1 MFFKSMRLQ
10 LAKFLVVVTFVWPFI
25 NTSYLFPQ
33 SSLEINVLPVFLAIA
48 LAPEL
53 LLEDLTSLLLIVAA
67 VALAAVWGPTESALR
82 LIIGGFPCLFLPSL
96 YRHFRS
102 SGKELIPR
110 SLALLALLAFD
121 GFCILQQ
128 LSLNVFPIIPDWLT
142 KALATIV
149 PRYMD
154 APYDE
159 FGMRGVQGWASEP
172 SSAAMTCFA
181 FSVVAMQ
188 QEPKKRWL
196 ILFAFAVLAALN
208 KSVYGML
215 FLVFLGVVSVWGMR
229 RRLHALL
236 VAIPIGAVFSY
247 FVLQSGRMSE
257 LRENLL
263 IFGLSQD
270 TNRELLRFAQIVYP
284 IAAFPRMYNPVS
296 FFGLDMQPLG
306 LLPLLIGYGSII
318 GGILYYRLAFR
329 SFHWI
334 DAGSIPLALAAVFV
348 LTFMSSA
355 NFLPV
360 IVAFAYATAPKHV
373 VAPASEHPGRSGWL
387 GQLKTLLAQ
396 SAKAAR
402 REQHKGAQENW
413 VVPGWGHTLMTRTD
427 TGLSGHAS
435 WHRTWRRHA

>member
-1 MFFKSMRLQ
+1 MRLKS
-10 LAKFLVVVTFVWPFI
+10 LRLNSAKFLVVLNFVWPFI

-33 SSLEINVLPVFLAIA
+33 STVEINFLPVFLAIG

-53 LLEDLTSLLLIVAA
+53 LFEDLTSLLLTIAA
-67 VALAAVWGPTESALR
+67 VALAAVWGPPDSALR
-82 LIIGGFPCLFLPSL
+82 LIISALPCLFLLSL

-102 SGKELIPR
+102 CGKELIPR
-110 SLALLALLAFD
+110 SLAQSALLVFV

-128 LSLNVFPIIPDWLT
+128 LNLNVFPIIPDWLT

-236 VAIPIGAVFSY
+236 VIIPIGAVFSY
-247 FVLQSGRMSE
+247 FVLQSGRVSE
-257 LRENLL
+257 FRENLL

-270 TNRELLRFAQIVYP
+270 SNRELLRFAQIVYP
-284 IAAFPRMYNPVS
+284 ITAFPGMYNPVS

-329 SFHWI
+329 SFQWI
-334 DAGSIPLALAAVFV
+334 DAKSIPMALAAVFV
-348 LTFMSSA
+348 LTFMSSPD
-355 NFLPV
+355 FLPV
-360 IVAFAYATAPKHV
+360 IVAFAYATAPKQ
-373 VAPASEHPGRSGWL
+373 AAKAASAHPSRIGWV
-387 GQLKTLLAQ
+387 GHLKRRFAEAAT
-396 SAKAAR
+396 AAR
-402 REQHKGAQENW
+402 REAAQR
-413 VVPGWGHTLMTRTD
+413 G
-427 TGLSGHAS
+427 TGELHA
-435 WHRTWRRHA
+435 